1 MYRFVPLPDWYLEDL
16 NYAYDLS
23 RRKKDTYLK
32 SQPIWTWDR
41 HRIRRRIMKMM
52 KKAGIDISQPYACPK
67 GLRHSFAV
75 ELLMKGVDISQIRL
89 LLGHAWIGTT
99 ERYLRLIPG
108 DQRLP
113 NPVQIYSGRPPCRPS
128 CPPPALAPGCA
139 APPRRCGWTPP
150 PCPPPGWTPPPRTPR
165 WWRPPP
171 VCPGPSPPRTTA
183 ACSLYRWE
191 CAAARGSLCT
201 SCPLPWHAVWLT
213 AHSQK

>member
-1 MYRFVPLPDWYLEDL
+1 MKFYNKNVNDIQLPFLNAEGERLYINTEERERFKIVLEAFDYKISKDEKLVAWLFYLTGLRPSEVATITPSRIDFGLKGVNIKCAKKFDTVYRFIPLPDWYLEDL

-41 HRIRRRIMKMM
+41 HRIRRRIMKLM
-52 KKAGIDISQPYACPK
+52 KKAEIDISQPYACPK

-108 DQRLP
+108 DQRQL
-113 NPVQIYSGRPPCRPS
+113 VSRI
-128 CPPPALAPGCA
+128 
-139 APPRRCGWTPP
+139 W
-150 PCPPPGWTPPPRTPR
+150 
-165 WWRPPP
+165 
-171 VCPGPSPPRTTA
+171 
-183 ACSLYRWE
+183 
-191 CAAARGSLCT
+191 
-201 SCPLPWHAVWLT
+201 
-213 AHSQK
+213 